1 MPITSTLISSSNTAT
16 DNTSYDLALAKA
28 WNAVINDVFS
38 QIHDVLSKVFVR
50 VDENAESFVKSRGT
64 MFFRE
69 SYALDKLTDKY
80 LVVQLNVPLSAPAAG
95 TTDMTVCF
103 SLTSQI
109 VPTSLKSV
117 SGLKLIN
124 ALAKLQHTPDDILHD
139 DNSHTY
145 ISTVA
150 LRFYVT
156 ELKNDY
162 VSLYAP
168 NPNTSPGYLCTS
180 GAIGKAIINDTGYWM
195 ALMDLSGG
203 LCVFDKQ
210 GVQCLIAKK
219 LLLSYSGGAGE
230 GCILTIPAYFAD
242 ATENSNNTN
251 TIIYNNMPLKDAL
264 ITDGSKTP
272 TGAIY
277 KVGGVD
283 YFALWSKILI
293 KL

>member
-16 DNTSYDLALAKA
+16 DNTSSDLALAKA

-50 VDENAESFVKSRGT
+50 VDENAESFVKSSGT

-80 LVVQLNVPLSAPAAG
+80 LVVQLNVPPNPTIG
-95 TTDMTVCF
+95 TTDMAVCF
-103 SLTSQI
+103 ILTSQI

-117 SGLKLIN
+117 PGLKSIN
-124 ALAKLQHTPDDILHD
+124 ATAKLQHTPDYILHD
-139 DNSHTY
+139 DNSYTY

-168 NPNTSPGYLCTS
+168 NSDTSPGYICTH
-180 GAIGKAIINDTGYWM
+180 GAIGKAIINDTVYWM
-195 ALMDLSGG
+195 ALMGLNGE

-210 GVQCLIAKK
+210 GVQCWIAKK

-230 GCILTIPAYFAD
+230 GCIPTIPAYFAN
-242 ATENSNNTN
+242 ATETSNNSN

-272 TGAIY
+272 YGAIY

>member
-16 DNTSYDLALAKA
+16 DNTSYDLVLAKA

-50 VDENAESFVKSRGT
+50 VDENAESFVKSSGT

-80 LVVQLNVPLSAPAAG
+80 LVVQLNVPLDSTNG
-95 TTDMTVCF
+95 TTDMTVYF

-109 VPTSLKSV
+109 APTSLKSV

-124 ALAKLQHTPDDILHD
+124 AFAKLQRTSYNILHD
-139 DNSHTY
+139 DNSYTY
-145 ISTVA
+145 ISTVT

-162 VSLYAP
+162 VSLYTP
-168 NPNTSPGYLCTS
+168 NSNTSPGYICTN

-195 ALMDLSGG
+195 ALMDSSGG

-210 GVQCLIAKK
+210 GVQCWIAKK

-230 GCILTIPAYFAD
+230 GCIPTIPAYFAN
-242 ATENSNNTN
+242 ATENSNNSN

-272 TGAIY
+272 YGAIY

>member
-16 DNTSYDLALAKA
+16 DNTSYDSALAKA
-28 WNAVINDVFS
+28 WNTVINDTFS
-38 QIHDVLSKVFVR
+38 QINDVLSKVFVR
-50 VDENAESFVKSRGT
+50 VDENTESFVKSSGI
-64 MFFRE
+64 MYFRE

-80 LVVQLNVPLSAPAAG
+80 LVVQLNVPLDSASG
-95 TTDMTVCF
+95 TTDMIVYFC
-103 SLTSQI
+103 LTSQI
-109 VPTSLKSV
+109 VSTSLNSIT
-117 SGLKLIN
+117 GLKLTN
-124 ALAKLQHTPDDILHD
+124 ASAKLQRTSDYILHD
-139 DNSHTY
+139 DESYTY
-145 ISTVA
+145 IWTVA

-162 VSLYAP
+162 VSLYTP
-168 NPNTSPGYLCTS
+168 NSNTSPGYLCTS

-195 ALMDLSGG
+195 ALMDLNGG

-210 GVQCLIAKK
+210 VQCWIAKK
-219 LLLSYSGGAGE
+219 MLLSYSGGAGE
-230 GCILTIPAYFAD
+230 GCIPTIPAYFAN
-242 ATENSNNTN
+242 ATENSNNSN

-272 TGAIY
+272 YGAIY

>member
-16 DNTSYDLALAKA
+16 DNTSYGSALAKA
-28 WNAVINDVFS
+28 WNTVINDTFS
-38 QIHDVLSKVFVR
+38 QINDVLSKVFVR
-50 VDENAESFVKSRGT
+50 VDENTESFVKSSGI
-64 MFFRE
+64 MYFRE

-80 LVVQLNVPLSAPAAG
+80 LVVQLNVPLDSTSG
-95 TTDMTVCF
+95 TTDMIVCF
-103 SLTSQI
+103 YLTSQI
-109 VPTSLKSV
+109 VSTSLNTIA
-117 SGLKLIN
+117 GLKQTN
-124 ALAKLQHTPDDILHD
+124 ASAKLQRTSDYILHD
-139 DNSHTY
+139 DKSYTY
-145 ISTVA
+145 IGTVA

-162 VSLYAP
+162 VSLYTP

-180 GAIGKAIINDTGYWM
+180 GTIGKAIINDTGYWM
-195 ALMDLSGG
+195 ALMDLNGG

-210 GVQCLIAKK
+210 VQCWIAKK
-219 LLLSYSGGAGE
+219 MLLSYSGGAGE
-230 GCILTIPAYFAD
+230 GCIPTIPAYFAN
-242 ATENSNNTN
+242 ATENSNNSN

-272 TGAIY
+272 YGAIY

>member
-1 MPITSTLISSSNTAT
+1 MPITSALISSSNTAT
-16 DNTSYDLALAKA
+16 DNTSYDSALAKA
-28 WNAVINDVFS
+28 WNTVINDTFS
-38 QIHDVLSKVFVR
+38 QINDVLSKVFVR
-50 VDENAESFVKSRGT
+50 VDENTESFVKSSGI
-64 MFFRE
+64 MYFRE

-80 LVVQLNVPLSAPAAG
+80 LVVQLNVPLDSASG
-95 TTDMTVCF
+95 TTDMIVCF
-103 SLTSQI
+103 YLTSQI
-109 VPTSLKSV
+109 VSTSLNTIT
-117 SGLKLIN
+117 GLKQTN
-124 ALAKLQHTPDDILHD
+124 ASAKLQRTSDYILHD
-139 DNSHTY
+139 DESYTY
-145 ISTVA
+145 IWTVA

-162 VSLYAP
+162 VSLYTP
-168 NPNTSPGYLCTS
+168 NSNTSPGYLCTS

-195 ALMDLSGG
+195 ALMDLNGG

-210 GVQCLIAKK
+210 VQCWIAKK
-219 LLLSYSGGAGE
+219 MLLSYSGGAGE
-230 GCILTIPAYFAD
+230 GCIPTIPAYFAN
-242 ATENSNNTN
+242 ATENSNNSN

-272 TGAIY
+272 YGAIY

>member
-1 MPITSTLISSSNTAT
+1 
-16 DNTSYDLALAKA
+16 
-28 WNAVINDVFS
+28 
-38 QIHDVLSKVFVR
+38 
-50 VDENAESFVKSRGT
+50 
-64 MFFRE
+64 
-69 SYALDKLTDKY
+69 
-80 LVVQLNVPLSAPAAG
+80 
-95 TTDMTVCF
+95 MTVCF

-109 VPTSLKSV
+109 VPTGLKSV
-117 SGLKLIN
+117 SGLKMTN
-124 ALAKLQHTPDDILHD
+124 AFAKLQCTSHNILHD
-139 DNSHTY
+139 DNSYTY

-162 VSLYAP
+162 VSLYTP
-168 NPNTSPGYLCTS
+168 NSNTSPRYICTT

-195 ALMDLSGG
+195 ALMDSSGG

-210 GVQCLIAKK
+210 GVQCWIAKK

-230 GCILTIPAYFAD
+230 GCIPTIPAYFAN
-242 ATENSNNTN
+242 ATENSNNSN

-272 TGAIY
+272 YGAIY

>member
-28 WNAVINDVFS
+28 WNAVINDTFS

-50 VDENAESFVKSRGT
+50 VDENAESFVKGSGI
-64 MFFRE
+64 MYFRE

-80 LVVQLNVPLSAPAAG
+80 LVVQLDVPLDSAVG
-95 TTDMTVCF
+95 TTDMTVDFC
-103 SLTSQI
+103 LTSQI
-109 VPTSLKSV
+109 VSTSLNSI
-117 SGLKLIN
+117 SGLKLTY
-124 ALAKLQHTPDDILHD
+124 ASAKLQRTSEYILHD
-139 DNSHTY
+139 DDSYTQLCM
-145 ISTVA
+145 VA

-162 VSLYAP
+162 VSLYTP
-168 NPNTSPGYLCTS
+168 NTNTSPGYLCTN
-180 GAIGKAIINDTGYWM
+180 GAIGKAIINDTVYWM
-195 ALMDLSGG
+195 ALMDSDGG

-210 GVQCLIAKK
+210 GVQYWIAKK
-219 LLLSYSGGAGE
+219 LLLFYSGGAGE
-230 GCILTIPAYFAD
+230 GCIPTIPAYFANV
-242 ATENSNNTN
+242 TENSNDNN

-272 TGAIY
+272 DGAIY

>member
-1 MPITSTLISSSNTAT
+1 MPITSTLISSSNTTT

-50 VDENAESFVKSRGT
+50 VDENAESFVKSSGT

-80 LVVQLNVPLSAPAAG
+80 LVVQLNVPPNPAVG

-103 SLTSQI
+103 IFTSQI

-124 ALAKLQHTPDDILHD
+124 ALAKLQHTSGSILHD
-139 DNSHTY
+139 DNSYTY

-168 NPNTSPGYLCTS
+168 NPNTSHGYLCTS
-180 GAIGKAIINDTGYWM
+180 GAIGKAIINDTVYWM
-195 ALMDLSGG
+195 ALMNPSGD

-210 GVQCLIAKK
+210 GVQCWIAKK

-230 GCILTIPAYFAD
+230 GCILTIPAYFAN
-242 ATENSNNTN
+242 ATENSNNNN

-272 TGAIY
+272 YGAIY

>member
-1 MPITSTLISSSNTAT
+1 MPITSTLISSSNTTT
-16 DNTSYDLALAKA
+16 DNTSYDSALAKA
-28 WNAVINDVFS
+28 WNTVINDTFS
-38 QIHDVLSKVFVR
+38 QINDVLSKVFVR
-50 VDENAESFVKSRGT
+50 VDENTESFVKSSGI
-64 MFFRE
+64 MYFRE

-80 LVVQLNVPLSAPAAG
+80 LVVQLNVPLDSASG
-95 TTDMTVCF
+95 TTDMIVCF
-103 SLTSQI
+103 YLTSQI
-109 VPTSLKSV
+109 VSTSLNTIA
-117 SGLKLIN
+117 GLKQTN
-124 ALAKLQHTPDDILHD
+124 ASAKLQRTSDYILHD
-139 DNSHTY
+139 DKSYTY
-145 ISTVA
+145 IGTVA

-162 VSLYAP
+162 VSLYTP

-180 GAIGKAIINDTGYWM
+180 GTIGKAIINDTGYWM
-195 ALMDLSGG
+195 ALMDLNGG

-210 GVQCLIAKK
+210 GVQCWIAKK
-219 LLLSYSGGAGE
+219 MLLSYSGGAGE
-230 GCILTIPAYFAD
+230 GCIPTIPAFFAN
-242 ATENSNNTN
+242 ATEHSNNSN

-272 TGAIY
+272 YGAIY